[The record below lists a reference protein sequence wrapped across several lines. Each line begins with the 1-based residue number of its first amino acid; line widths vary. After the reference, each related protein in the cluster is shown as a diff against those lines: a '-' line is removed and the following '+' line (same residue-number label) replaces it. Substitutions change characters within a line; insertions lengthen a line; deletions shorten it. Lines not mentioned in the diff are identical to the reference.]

1 MMCIY
6 STRDRSSIIRAVDSQ
21 KELVR
26 GYDMRTEKFVSVRKG
41 DLVKET
47 EQTVFRT
54 IGAKEFDVI
63 GRVAGSLL
71 NDGVSLATIAHNVG
85 VSVRTIRRYVSLNEM
100 L

>member
-21 KELVR
+21 KELVN

-54 IGAKEFDVI
+54 IGAKEYGVI

-85 VSVRTIRRYVSLNEM
+85 VSVRTIRRYVALNEM
-100 L
+100 